1 MLAAILHVIPEADDP
16 HAIVA
21 RLLDAVPPGS
31 YLAISHLG
39 ADLLDQ
45 HQQDGLTSLAN
56 RMIQQVPV
64 PRTREQVAGFFK
76 GTELAEPGLVPAE
89 KWHPDPGTGDAGNSS
104 LWSAV
109 ACKR

>member
-1 MLAAILHVIPEADDP
+1 MLVAILHVLPEADDP

-39 ADLLDQ
+39 ADLLGQD
-45 HQQDGLTSLAN
+45 QQDGLMSLAN
-56 RMIQQVPV
+56 RVIQQPAA
-64 PRTREQVAGFFK
+64 RTRDQVAGFFK

-89 KWHPDPGTGDAGNSS
+89 QWRPDPGTCDTGNSS

-109 ACKR
+109 ARKR